1 MTFIPNHLMSR
12 HSSYQTRIEE
22 FSSREGELSL
32 LSSQYSNY
40 RLAAF
45 GVGVGFLI
53 IPSVFTMPQAL
64 AAVMYLLSLIGF
76 AGFVV
81 LIIRHRRILRE
92 EERFRLL
99 RQINEQAIHRLN
111 REWNEFPVPDAPVEF
126 TSLAKARDLDLF
138 GPASLFQLLSVQR
151 TPQGRTTLARWLIE
165 TATPEE
171 AIERQISAGDLSDHL
186 AWRQELAV
194 IGDSLA
200 VDDAVIIPEWL
211 ERDRWFHRHDRLIQ
225 YLPFA
230 PWVSLAALGLT
241 ILIPQVPVILLALG
255 FHAYLVGRHREAI
268 RKSLEGLSEE
278 DRKVRAYSEAF
289 AFVEGCPAQ
298 DGLLGTLIPRV
309 EEAGVAME
317 ALNGIA
323 TGASARGSLVHPLL
337 IGFALYD
344 LRIVRQLEDW
354 QKENQEKMP
363 GWFEALGEIE
373 ALCNLGGL
381 CHDEPDWTMPTF
393 EEEKCRIEARE
404 LGHPL
409 IGGDKRVS
417 NDVAVGPEGNFLL
430 VTGSN
435 MAGKS
440 TLLRSIG
447 LNVTLA
453 QAGAPV
459 CAQSLRTPALTIAT
473 SMVVHDSL
481 VDGVSFFMAEL
492 QRIKEIVD
500 LANEEHARGRSVLF
514 LLDEILQGTNTVER
528 REIVQRVV
536 GHLVNNKAIG
546 AITTHDLALAESDS
560 LVKHADLIHFREH
573 FERDAEGRPHMTF
586 DYKIRPGVATT
597 TNALKILE
605 VIEMGV

>member
-1 MTFIPNHLMSR
+1 MSL
-12 HSSYQTRIEE
+12 T
-22 FSSREGELSL
+22 SSR
-32 LSSQYSNY
+32 YSNY

-45 GVGVGFLI
+45 GLGLAFLI
-53 IPSVFTMPQAL
+53 VPSVVKLPQAVT
-64 AAVMYLLSLIGF
+64 AVMYLFCLAGF
-76 AGFVV
+76 AAFVV
-81 LIIRHRRILRE
+81 LIIRHRRVLRE

-111 REWNEFPVPDAPVEF
+111 RAWNEFPVPEAPAEF
-126 TSLAKARDLDLF
+126 ASLAKARDLDLF
-138 GPASLFQLLSVQR
+138 GRASLFQLLSVQR
-151 TPQGRTTLARWLIE
+151 TPQGRTTLACWLVE
-165 TATPEE
+165 SASPEK
-171 AIERQISAGDLSDHL
+171 ALKRQVSAGALGEHL
-186 AWRQELAV
+186 EWRQELAV
-194 IGDSLA
+194 IGESLA
-200 VDDAVIIPEWL
+200 VDQAVIIPEWL
-211 ERDRWFHRHDRLIQ
+211 ERERWLHRHDRIIK

-230 PWVSLAALGLT
+230 PWVSLAALGIT
-241 ILIPQVPVILLALG
+241 ILIPQIPVILLVLG
-255 FHAYLVGRHREAI
+255 FHAWLVGRHREAI
-268 RKSLEGLSEE
+268 KESLDGLSEE

-289 AFVEGCPAQ
+289 AFLERCPAKS
-298 DGLLGTLIPRV
+298 GLLEKLIPRV
-309 EEAGVAME
+309 KQAGASME
-317 ALNGIA
+317 ALNSIA

-354 QKENQEKMP
+354 QEVNQEKMP

-381 CHDEPDWTMPTF
+381 SHDEPDWVMPTF
-393 EEEKCRIEARE
+393 QGEECRIEARE

-409 IGGDKRVS
+409 IDENRRVN
-417 NDVAVGPEGNFLL
+417 NDVGIGPGGRFLL

-440 TLLRSIG
+440 TLLRSVG

-459 CAQSLRTPALTIAT
+459 CAQFLCTPSLTIAT

-500 LANEEHARGRSVLF
+500 LANGEHADGRTVLF

-536 GHLVNNKAIG
+536 GHLVRNQAIG
-546 AITTHDLALAESDS
+546 AITTHDLALAESES
-560 LVKHADLIHFREH
+560 LVEHADLIHFREH
-573 FERDAEGRPHMTF
+573 FERDEEGRPHMTF
-586 DYKIRPGVATT
+586 DYRIRPGVATT

>member
-1 MTFIPNHLMSR
+1 MSR
-12 HSSYQTRIEE
+12 ESTYRSRIEK
-22 FSSREGELSL
+22 FSLKELEMSV
-32 LSSQYSNY
+32 LSGRYSNF
-40 RLAAF
+40 RLASF
-45 GVGVGFLI
+45 GMGLAFLI
-53 IPSVFTMPQAL
+53 VPSVINLPQAL
-64 AAVMYLLSLIGF
+64 TAVMYLFSLTSF
-76 AGFVV
+76 AGFVI
-81 LIIRHRRILRE
+81 LIVRHRRILRE

-111 REWNEFPVPDAPVEF
+111 REWGEFPVPEAPEEF
-126 TSLAKARDLDLF
+126 ASHARARDLDLF
-138 GPASLFQLLSVQR
+138 GRASLFQLLSVQR

-165 TATPEE
+165 ASNPGE
-171 AIERQISAGDLSDHL
+171 AVERQLSAEALSKHL
-186 AWRQELAV
+186 EWRQELAV
-194 IGDSLA
+194 IGESLA

-211 ERDRWFHRHDRLIQ
+211 ERQRWLHRHDRLIK
-225 YLPFA
+225 YLPLA
-230 PWVSLAALGLT
+230 PWVSLASLAFT
-241 ILIPQVPVILLALG
+241 ILIPQVPLILLALG
-255 FHAYLVGRHREAI
+255 FHAYLVGRHRVAI
-268 RKSLEGLSEE
+268 KESLDGLSEE

-289 AFVEGCPAQ
+289 AYLEGCPAKT
-298 DGLLGTLIPRV
+298 GLLKELILRV
-309 EEAGVAME
+309 AEAGAAME
-317 ALNGIA
+317 SLNGIA

-337 IGFALYD
+337 IGFVLYD
-344 LRIVRQLEDW
+344 LRMVRQLEDW
-354 QKENQEKMP
+354 QEANRDRMP
-363 GWFEALGEIE
+363 GWFESLGEIE

-381 CHDEPDWTMPTF
+381 LHDEPDWVMPAF
-393 EEEKCRIEARE
+393 QEEVRRIEAKE

-409 IGGDKRVS
+409 IDGKKRVS
-417 NDVAVGPEGNFLL
+417 NDVGIGPEGRFLL

-440 TLLRSIG
+440 TLLRSVG

-459 CAQSLRTPALTIAT
+459 CARFLRTPPLTIAT

-500 LANEEHARGRSVLF
+500 LANEEHAGGRTVLF

-536 GHLVNNKAIG
+536 GHLVRNQAIG
-546 AITTHDLALAESDS
+546 AITTHDLALAESEA
-560 LVKHADLIHFREH
+560 LVEHADLIHFREH
-573 FERDAEGRPHMTF
+573 FERDEEGRPHMTF